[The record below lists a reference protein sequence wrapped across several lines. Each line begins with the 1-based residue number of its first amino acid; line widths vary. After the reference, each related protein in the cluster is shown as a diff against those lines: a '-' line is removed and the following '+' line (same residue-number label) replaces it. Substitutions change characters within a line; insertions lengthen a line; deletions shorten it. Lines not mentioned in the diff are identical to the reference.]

1 MRCVAIVLDD
11 RVGDRTRSSL
21 RGPDGSPSLPAR
33 PSASRRSRGP
43 TNRGSTPSL
52 QLGAG
57 SADILMPGRQRVG
70 GCTEFRRCAATTASN
85 HPQSR
90 LISSPSTDSP
100 SPARCRSVPSVSASG
115 RPPRRRK
122 WCSPTGSASDTK
134 YPGRGRRRGD
144 GGERSGH
151 PTQRTATPALAPD
164 DWYAGPLNPAQAG
177 LPIADAAATDFR

>member
-100 SPARCRSVPSVSASG
+100 SPARCRSVRLCQQAAAHHVDANGAHRPGQPPIRSTQDAVGDVATVVSG
-115 RPPRRRK
+115 VVTR
-122 WCSPTGSASDTK
+122 
-134 YPGRGRRRGD
+134 
-144 GGERSGH
+144 RSG
-151 PTQRTATPALAPD
+151 QRHRRSPRTTGTRA
-164 DWYAGPLNPAQAG
+164 N
-177 LPIADAAATDFR
+177 